1 MHLVSIKQHHKTH
14 LITDIFVKKITKEVF
29 ISIGARYKNIRGH
42 EMSKNLNTGL
52 IVNTEAIWLPEI
64 LLHFP
69 LKMGLKLTKNNTNFA
84 FVIEKRL
91 SRKLLSSEMHKHS
104 F

>member
-14 LITDIFVKKITKEVF
+14 LITDIFVTKITKEVF
-29 ISIGARYKNIRGH
+29 IGIGARYKNVRGH

-52 IVNTEAIWLPEI
+52 IINTAWLLEI

-84 FVIEKRL
+84 LVYEITPVEKIA
-91 SRKLLSSEMHKHS
+91 SSEMHKHS
-104 F
+104 LT